1 MSTSSDKKS
10 LEVNTADLSMIEGI
24 PSAKS
29 SNRSTKAELVR
40 LTRRDHE
47 EYDIS
52 YDARGS
58 PGASRESVASVEDPL
73 NTARIESNKLNQG
86 VLELSD
92 VFEKLKSE
100 GEGNPPKVV
109 LVSFKVN
116 SISDIDVSNCTF
128 SVNMNLF
135 YHYEDE
141 SLIGLPVGSQL
152 DKEAL
157 SFYPDI
163 IVINDYNIVE
173 RVISIEVVNTYTGA
187 VKISVHMKGKVF
199 LLSLDL
205 TMFPFEAQ
213 NLSINLRCRKKDFR
227 LCVLEYFSEESTCDQ
242 HPNHG
247 FLFHGY
253 TALKYTT
260 LPRFSTTGKSY
271 STLHVVVLCQR
282 SPTWFLNNIIFPQCV
297 LVMLSWLAYAL
308 ASNELAVIGNGYTI
322 SVGSLLTSFL
332 VKLSTKH
339 ALPSLVNHR
348 TLLDMYVDCSLAFIV
363 FTVSSLVLLDHYS
376 SSSEYLVY
384 ILFAINAVGFLIYNI
399 WFYCS
404 VRGYA
409 SDVREWAGI
418 ADAVNNVYDIDPTAT
433 GQSIGAFTR
442 VDKTNK
448 SLKDSASIRRGS
460 DSIDASTIMGL
471 DINTNNISLYRSM
484 GMTSNKSRLLS
495 QHKFGGDQNLYYE
508 DDEEYDE
515 EDGEELVSISNL
527 DASESTK
534 SSSKT
539 LSPKSSK
546 RKKLARDYA
555 ANLARVHQ
563 LRETRPETSKRL
575 LKFGC
580 SADYAKPQAELIV
593 EKIRRDTLHPQVG
606 MDDETNRTQ
615 TRVSEDTIMAN
626 SSNNSTVS
634 GSSVNILRRA
644 STKKDA
650 TLAFKAANSVLSD

>member
-58 PGASRESVASVEDPL
+58 LASKESAASAEDP
-73 NTARIESNKLNQG
+73 NTARILSNKSNNQG
-86 VLELSD
+86 VLELSE

-100 GEGNPPKVV
+100 GEGKPPKVV

-116 SISDIDVSNCTF
+116 SISDIDVSKCTF

-141 SLIGLPVGSQL
+141 SLIGLPVGSHL
-152 DKEAL
+152 SKEGL

-163 IVINDYNIVE
+163 IVINDYNMVE
-173 RVISIEVVNTYTGA
+173 RITSIEVVNTYTGA
-187 VKISVHMKGKVF
+187 VKISIHMKGKVF

-282 SPTWFLNNIIFPQCV
+282 SPSWFLNNIIFPQIT

-308 ASNELAVIGNGYTI
+308 SSNELAVMGNGYTI
-322 SVGSLLTSFL
+322 GIGSLVSSFL
-332 VKLSTKH
+332 VKLNTKH

-348 TLLDMYVDCSLAFIV
+348 TMLDLHVDTSLAFIV
-363 FTVSSLVLLDHYS
+363 FTVGSLVLLDHYAGNI
-376 SSSEYLVY
+376 EYLVY
-384 ILFAINAVGFLIYNI
+384 ILFVINALGYLVFNI
-399 WFYCS
+399 WFYMI
-404 VRGYA
+404 VQGYA
-409 SDVREWAGI
+409 HDVGEWASI

-448 SLKDSASIRRGS
+448 SLKDSASIKRGS
-460 DSIDASTIMGL
+460 ELDASTIMGL
-471 DINTNNISLYRSM
+471 DINTNNISLYRSL
-484 GMTSNKSRLLS
+484 GMTSNNKRLLS
-495 QHKFGGDQNLYYE
+495 NGKFGGNQNLFYE
-508 DDEEYDE
+508 EDEEYD
-515 EDGEELVSISNL
+515 DGDGDEELVPVSSL
-527 DASESTK
+527 DAAESVK
-534 SSSKT
+534 STSV
-539 LSPKSSK
+539 LSPK

-555 ANLARVHQ
+555 ANLAKVHR

-575 LKFGC
+575 VKFGC

-606 MDDETNRTQ
+606 MDDETREQKRAPVFNT
-615 TRVSEDTIMAN
+615 TEDTITAN
-626 SSNNSTVS
+626 TGNNNTVS